1 MFGNNKIAELT
12 AEVATLVADKAALIE
27 TNDGLQSD
35 LADRDATDAIQI
47 ATLAS
52 NRTTIVRLNG
62 EVDNHRVAGNVGEYA
77 LRQLAAVIDSGEI
90 YISAGDIAN
99 KVVAKRLI
107 DQTTAEQ
114 TDELLVEEE
123 ERQRDKYGP
132 EQIEAIRARLNT
144 IFDGDGT
151 YTRLAAEIA
160 LETRGKVR
168 EDLIAEH
175 DAKIRRELSAS
186 EVCVAMTV
194 EVETE
199 LAENGTIDSMRA
211 EQEGAA
217 RKQIEL
223 EAIERAKQRISD
235 DLESQREILL
245 AQLTKDWLAGNNGKQ
260 FKMREKKELTAE
272 LTQQGALAAA
282 KRLRDEATVEILE
295 SINERT
301 KEKILKDLVSDFL
314 TMGTDVTKIQADNLV
329 VIYLSNI
336 PGEKPVKVPGDFYE
350 RQTYYDRKVELRSQG
365 AGEYIVEYDSIVE
378 SKEPIDVGRQLTL
391 GEVVTFGPSMNDEKM
406 VKQTPFVTLGLPVV
420 MTRNNKPGCTIPGVA
435 VSLGINKEHIAAVKG
450 LTKRPEEPKRIIQET
465 RMPNFNVDAR
475 DLYVDEDELD

>member
-12 AEVATLVADKAALIE
+12 AEVAELKADKATLSE

-52 NRTTIVRLNG
+52 NRTTIDRLSS
-62 EVDNHRVAGNVGEYA
+62 EVERRTVAGNVGAYA
-77 LRQLAAVIDSGEI
+77 LEQLATVKDSGEI
-90 YISAGDIAN
+90 YISAGDIAE

-144 IFDGDGT
+144 TFDGDGT

-160 LETRGKVR
+160 LKTRGKIR
-168 EDLIAEH
+168 EDLIAQH
-175 DAKIRRELSAS
+175 NADIRRELSAP
-186 EVCVAMTV
+186 EVRTAITA

-235 DLESQREILL
+235 DLESQREVLL

-260 FKMREKKELTAE
+260 FKMREKKELTIE

-295 SINERT
+295 SINDRT
-301 KEKILKDLVSDFL
+301 KEEILKELVSDFL
-314 TMGTDVTKIQADNLV
+314 TMGTDLTKIQADNLV
-329 VIYLSNI
+329 VIHLSNI
-336 PGEKPVKVPGDFYE
+336 PGEKPVGRPGD
-350 RQTYYDRKVELRSQG
+350 YYDRKIDLRSLG
-365 AGEYIVEYDSIVE
+365 AGDYIVEYDSSAE
-378 SKEPIDVGRQLTL
+378 SESPDIFVTQLTI
-391 GEVVTFGPSMNDEKM
+391 GEVVKFGPSNNDEKL
-406 VKQTPFVTLGLPVV
+406 VRQTPFVTHDVPVV
-420 MTRNNKPGCTIPGVA
+420 MTRNNKPGYTIPGVA
-435 VSLGINKEHIAAVKG
+435 IGLGINKKYTAGIG
-450 LTKRPEEPKRIIQET
+450 LTKRPRPPKQANRKNKRLILPSRDVYI
-465 RMPNFNVDAR
+465 VD
-475 DLYVDEDELD
+475 DNDDEYTG